1 MSYVNFNTFHKYN
14 LQPEDLYFLAAIKQ
28 IEKEQLKNIPIEVI
42 QRVEALG
49 ILTTIKGS
57 KSEAESLKTRLN
69 DKGKEFFRE
78 LSEPEVEEQD
88 KTVFNWLKKYYLDAG
103 KSVGN
108 GIRTQRHLRDFRL
121 QTGIEKNNLIKLIL
135 SFLAENEDK
144 SKMLEYI
151 LHFPKHAYD
160 IKFNL
165 DTSWLWNFYLQ
176 NKEHLDKQFEKTE

>member
-1 MSYVNFNTFHKYN
+1 MFLNFNTFHKHN
-14 LQPEDLYFLAAIKQ
+14 LQPEDLYFLASIKQ

-42 QRVEALG
+42 QRFEALG
-49 ILTTIKGS
+49 ILTTIKG
-57 KSEAESLKTRLN
+57 KKDEPESLKIRLN

-88 KTVFNWLKKYYLDAG
+88 RIIFDYLKKYYLDAG

-144 SKMLEYI
+144 SKMLEYV
-151 LHFPKHAYD
+151 LHHPKHAYD

-176 NKEHLDKQFEKTE
+176 NKEHLEKQFEKEE

>member
-1 MSYVNFNTFHKYN
+1 MYLNFSTFIKSG

-42 QRVEALG
+42 QRFEALG
-49 ILTTIKGS
+49 ILTTIKGKKDES
-57 KSEAESLKTRLN
+57 ESLKIRLN

-88 KTVFNWLKKYYLDAG
+88 KTVYTWLKKYYLDAG

-176 NKEHLDKQFEKTE
+176 NKEHLEKQFEKTE